1 MIAKNQYKLNAFNVL
16 TVLNFSEIGKN
27 FIFQIFFWTKAVA
40 LVLMYAYGI
49 KSAIQ
54 VSHPT
59 YYKPQKWL
67 QNLDWLVKLK
77 LNLY

>member
-1 MIAKNQYKLNAFNVL
+1 
-16 TVLNFSEIGKN
+16 VLNFSEIGKN

-67 QNLDWLVKLK
+67 QNLD
-77 LNLY
+77 